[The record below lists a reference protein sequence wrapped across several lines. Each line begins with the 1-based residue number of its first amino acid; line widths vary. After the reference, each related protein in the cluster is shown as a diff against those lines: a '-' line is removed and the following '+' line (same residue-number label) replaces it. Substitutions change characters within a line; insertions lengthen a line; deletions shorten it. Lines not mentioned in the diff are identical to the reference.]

1 MKEYLERILPA
12 AQIIVLGISTLTA
25 LSGHTNLAIAGIS
38 IYLTSLHITK
48 GGN

>member
-1 MKEYLERILPA
+1 MTKYQERILRTVP
-12 AQIIVLGISTLTA
+12 IIVLGISTLTA